1 MAPGVLQGP
10 PLVWCW
16 TRLDKEHLPA
26 MVDEPGD
33 APPGSGVGAVDVGSD
48 VETAAAEPRVEPDE
62 SHWNLEPE

>member
-1 MAPGVLQGP
+1 
-10 PLVWCW
+10 
-16 TRLDKEHLPA
+16 